1 VARPQLRQLGNS
13 WLSIFVCLFEGYDLP
28 EDIMIK
34 NYLKSALR
42 NIKRHK
48 GYAFINIAGL
58 AIGMACCILILMYIT
73 TELNYDRYHTNAERI
88 FRLGLDA
95 NMGGTTVVTPIS
107 NIPSAPTLIQGYPE
121 VLDAARIRTVSKRAV
136 QYEDNVFFENGILY
150 ADSSIFKVFTF
161 PMIKGDPNTAL
172 EPAYT
177 VVLTEETAQRYFGND
192 DPMGKILKYNNQYD
206 FTVTGIMAN
215 IPKNSH
221 FNFDM
226 LCSYETLYD
235 IDREAME
242 EWFNF
247 RDYTYLLLTEGF
259 DYRELEKKFPALV
272 DKHMGDMLKA
282 LGGEIRF
289 FLQPLTSIHLH
300 SNLENEI
307 RANSSITYIYIF
319 FAIGLFILCIACINF
334 MNLATAR
341 SSTRAKEV
349 GMRKVVGAERKE
361 LIWQFLGESLIYSIF
376 SMMIAI
382 LFVRLALPF
391 VESLSGREMRLNLA
405 EMPWLVPSFIGLVIL
420 VGLVAGSYPALFL
433 SSFRPAHVLKGNF
446 KAGSANSRLRSF
458 LVVAQ
463 FIISISLIIGTGII
477 LSQLNFMKNKSLGFE
492 KKNTLVVEIKDRN
505 MQQSLDSIK
514 AEIQKIP
521 GVLAVSSS
529 SLVPGQEPSVQPF
542 IPEGYTE
549 KQAQLMESFR
559 VDHDF
564 FPTLGMEIVKG
575 RNFSPEYG
583 TDSSTAA
590 IINETAAKRYNWEDP
605 IGKTIR
611 APSDEVGK
619 WQTYTIVGVVKDFHR
634 TSLHSI
640 IAPQIIGNDPS
651 NFDTLAIKIHAENSD
666 GTLSLL
672 REKWKDVDPIRP
684 FEFIYLDAMI
694 DRLYGAEER
703 LSDIF
708 SSFSVFAIFIAC
720 LGLFGMAS
728 FAAEQRTKEIGI
740 RKVLG
745 ASVPGVVV
753 LLSKD
758 FLKLI
763 VVANIIAWP
772 LAYFGM
778 NKWLQNFAYKSGIGI
793 WVFLYTGI
801 LAVGIALVTVS
812 YQSIKA
818 ALLNPVDAIKYE

>member
-1 VARPQLRQLGNS
+1 
-13 WLSIFVCLFEGYDLP
+13 
-28 EDIMIK
+28 MIK

-73 TELNYDRYHTNAERI
+73 TELSYDHYHVNADRI
-88 FRLGLDA
+88 FRLGLNA

-107 NIPSAPTLIQGYPE
+107 NVPSAPTLIQAYPE
-121 VLDAARIRTVSKRAV
+121 VLDAVRIRTVSKRVV
-136 QYEDNVFFENGILY
+136 QYEDNVFSENGILFT
-150 ADSSIFKVFTF
+150 DSSIFQVFTF
-161 PMIKGDPNTAL
+161 PMTKGDPNTAL
-172 EPAYT
+172 KPAYT
-177 VVLTEETAQRYFGND
+177 IVLTEETAKRYFGSD
-192 DPMGKILKYNNQYD
+192 DPIGKTLKYNNQYD
-206 FTVTGIMAN
+206 FTVAGIMKN
-215 IPKNSH
+215 VPENSH
-221 FNFDM
+221 FTFDM

-235 IDREAME
+235 LDREAME

-247 RDYTYLLLTEGF
+247 RDYTYLLLSEGF
-259 DYRELEKKFPALV
+259 DYRELEKKFPALIE
-272 DKHMGDMLKA
+272 KYMGDMLKA
-282 LGGEIRF
+282 LGGEIEF

-300 SNLENEI
+300 SNMENEI
-307 RANSSITYIYIF
+307 RPNSSIIYIYIF
-319 FAIGLFILCIACINF
+319 TAVGLFILAIACINF

-349 GMRKVVGAERKE
+349 GMRKVVGAKRKE
-361 LIWQFLGESLIYSIF
+361 LIWQFLGESLIFSIF
-376 SMMIAI
+376 SLMIAI
-382 LFVRLALPF
+382 LLVRFTLPF
-391 VESLSGREMRLNLA
+391 VESLAGREMSLNLTS
-405 EMPWLVPSFIGLVIL
+405 MPWLVPGLAGLVL
-420 VGLVAGSYPALFL
+420 FVGLVAGSYPAIFL
-433 SSFRPAHVLKGNF
+433 SSFRPAQVLKGNI
-446 KAGSANSRLRSF
+446 KAGSADSRLRSF

-463 FIISISLIIGTGII
+463 FIISICLIIGTGII
-477 LSQLNFMKNKSLGFE
+477 LRQLNFMKNTNLGYE
-492 KKNTLVVEIKDRN
+492 KENIIVVDVRDENI
-505 MQQSLDSIK
+505 QQSFESVK

-521 GVLAVSSS
+521 GVISISSS

-549 KQAQLMESFR
+549 KQAQLMESFS

-564 FPTLGMEIVKG
+564 FLTLGMEIVKG
-575 RNFSPEYG
+575 RNFSPKYG
-583 TDSSTAA
+583 TDSSTAV

-611 APSDEVGK
+611 VPSDEVGK
-619 WQTYTIVGVVKDFHR
+619 WATYSVVGVVRDFHR
-634 TSLHSI
+634 TSLHSV
-640 IAPQIIGNDPS
+640 IAPQLIGNDPG
-651 NFDTLAIKIHAENSD
+651 NFDTLAIRLHPENLDS
-666 GTLSLL
+666 TLNLL
-672 REKWKDVDPIRP
+672 REKWEEVDPIRP
-684 FEFIYLDAMI
+684 FEFLYLDAMI

-708 SSFSVFAIFIAC
+708 SSFSVFAIVIAC

-763 VVANIIAWP
+763 VVANVIAWP

-778 NKWLQNFAYKSGIGI
+778 NKWMQNFAYKSGIGL

-801 LAVGIALVTVS
+801 LAIAIALATVS

>member
-1 VARPQLRQLGNS
+1 
-13 WLSIFVCLFEGYDLP
+13 
-28 EDIMIK
+28 MIK
-34 NYLKSALR
+34 NYLKSTLR
-42 NIKRHK
+42 SIKRHK

-58 AIGMACCILILMYIT
+58 TIGMACCILILMYIT
-73 TELNYDRYHTNAERI
+73 TELRYDRYHENADRI

-107 NIPSAPTLIQGYPE
+107 NVPSAPTLIQGYPE
-121 VLDAARIRTVSKRAV
+121 VLDAVRIRTVSKRAM
-136 QYEDNVFFENGILY
+136 QYEDKIFFENSILY
-150 ADSSIFKVFTF
+150 VDSSVFQVFTF

-172 EPAYT
+172 KPAYSI
-177 VVLTEETAQRYFGND
+177 VLTEETARRYFGNEN
-192 DPMGKILKYNNQYD
+192 PMGKILKYNNQYD
-206 FTVTGIMAN
+206 FTVTGVIEN
-215 IPKNSH
+215 VPHNSH
-221 FNFDM
+221 FTFDM

-235 IDREAME
+235 LDRKAME

-247 RDYTYLLLTEGF
+247 RDYTYLLLSEGI
-259 DYRELEKKFPALV
+259 DYKELEQKFPALI
-272 DKHMGDMLKA
+272 DKYMGDMLKA
-282 LGGEIRF
+282 LGGEIDF
-289 FLQPLTSIHLH
+289 FLQPLKSIHLH
-300 SNLENEI
+300 SNMENEI
-307 RANSSITYIYIF
+307 RPNSSITYIYIF
-319 FAIGLFILCIACINF
+319 AAIGLFILCIACINF

-349 GMRKVVGAERKE
+349 GMRKVVGAKRKE

-376 SMMIAI
+376 SLMIAI
-382 LFVRLALPF
+382 LFVWLALPF
-391 VESLSGREMRLNLA
+391 VESLSGREMSLNLA
-405 EMPWLVPSFIGLVIL
+405 TMPWLVPSFVGLVIL

-433 SSFRPAHVLKGNF
+433 ASFRPAQVLKGNL
-446 KAGSANSRLRSF
+446 KAGSAHSRLRGF

-477 LSQLNFMKNKSLGFE
+477 LSQLKFMKNKNLGFE
-492 KKNTLVVEIKDRN
+492 KENVIVVEVRERS

-514 AEIQKIP
+514 AEIQKIS
-521 GVLAVSSS
+521 GVLSISSS

-549 KQAQLMESFR
+549 KQAQLMESFS

-605 IGKTIR
+605 VGKTIR
-611 APSDEVGK
+611 VPSDEVGK
-619 WQTYTIVGVVKDFHR
+619 WQTYTVVGVVRDFHR
-634 TSLHSI
+634 TSLHSV
-640 IAPQIIGNDPS
+640 IAPQLIGNDPS
-651 NFDTLAIKIHAENSD
+651 YFDTLAIRIHPENAD
-666 GTLSLL
+666 TTLSLL
-672 REKWKDVDPIRP
+672 REKWKEVDPIRP
-684 FEFIYLDAMI
+684 FEFLYLDAMI

-745 ASVPGVVV
+745 ASVTGVVV

-763 VVANIIAWP
+763 VAANIIAWP

-778 NKWLQNFAYKSGIGI
+778 NKWMQNFAYKSGIGF

-801 LAVGIALVTVS
+801 LAVGIALATVS

>member
-1 VARPQLRQLGNS
+1 V
-13 WLSIFVCLFEGYDLP
+13 
-28 EDIMIK
+28 IK

-42 NIKRHK
+42 NIKRYK
-48 GYAFINIAGL
+48 GYTFINIAGL

-73 TELNYDRYHTNAERI
+73 TELSYDRYHINADRI
-88 FRLGLDA
+88 VRLGLDA

-107 NIPSAPTLIQGYPE
+107 NVPSAPTLIQAYPE

-150 ADSSIFKVFTF
+150 ADNSIFQVFTF
-161 PMIKGDPNTAL
+161 PMLKGDPSTAL
-172 EPAYT
+172 KPAYT
-177 VVLTEETAQRYFGND
+177 VVLTEETAQRYFGHD
-192 DPMGKILKYNNQYD
+192 DPLGKILKFNNEFD
-206 FTVTGIMAN
+206 FQVTGVMQN
-215 IPKNSH
+215 VPKNSH
-221 FNFDM
+221 FTFDM
-226 LCSYETLYD
+226 LCSFETLYD
-235 IDREAME
+235 LNREAME

-247 RDYTYLLLTEGF
+247 NLYTYLLLSEGF

-272 DKHMGDMLKA
+272 DKHMGDILKA
-282 LGGEIRF
+282 LGGEINF

-300 SNLENEI
+300 SNMENEI
-307 RANSSITYIYIF
+307 RPNSSINYIYIF
-319 FAIGLFILCIACINF
+319 TAIGLFILCIACINF

-361 LIWQFLGESLIYSIF
+361 LIRQFFGESLIYSIF
-376 SMMIAI
+376 SLMIAI
-382 LFVRLALPF
+382 LFVWFTMPF
-391 VESLSGREMRLNLA
+391 VESLSGRKMSLNLL
-405 EMPWLVPSFIGLVIL
+405 EMPWLLPSFLGLVL
-420 VGLVAGSYPALFL
+420 FVGFVAGSYPAFFL
-433 SSFRPAHVLKGNF
+433 SSFRPAQVLKGNL
-446 KAGSANSRLRSF
+446 KAGSTNSRLRSF

-463 FIISISLIIGTGII
+463 FMISICLIIGTGII
-477 LSQLNFMKNKSLGFE
+477 LRQLNFMKNTNLGYE
-492 KKNTLVVEIKDRN
+492 KANVVVVEVRDEKI
-505 MQQSLDSIK
+505 QDSFESVK

-521 GVLAVSSS
+521 GVLSVSSS
-529 SLVPGQEPSVQPF
+529 SLVPGHEPNVQPF
-542 IPEGYTE
+542 IPEGYTAQ
-549 KQAQLMESFR
+549 QAQLMESFS

-564 FPTLGMEIVKG
+564 FPTLGMEIIKG
-575 RNFSPEYG
+575 RNFSLEYG
-583 TDSSTAA
+583 TDSSTAV
-590 IINETAAKRYNWEDP
+590 IINETAAKRFNWDDP
-605 IGKTIR
+605 IGKTIQV
-611 APSDEVGK
+611 PSDEVGK
-619 WQTYTIVGVVKDFHR
+619 WKTYTVVGVVKDFHR
-634 TSLHSI
+634 TSLHSV
-640 IAPQIIGNDPS
+640 IAPQLIGNDPS
-651 NFDTLAIKIHAENSD
+651 YFDTLAIRINPENSA

-672 REKWKDVDPIRP
+672 REKWKELDPVRP
-684 FEFIYLDAMI
+684 FEFLYLDVMI

-763 VVANIIAWP
+763 VAANIIAWP

-778 NKWLQNFAYKSGIGI
+778 NKWMQNFAYKSGIGVWI
-793 WVFLYTGI
+793 FVYTAI
-801 LAVGIALVTVS
+801 LAVGIALATVS

-818 ALLNPVDAIKYE
+818 ALLNPVEAIKYE

>member
-1 VARPQLRQLGNS
+1 
-13 WLSIFVCLFEGYDLP
+13 
-28 EDIMIK
+28 MIK

-58 AIGMACCILILMYIT
+58 AIGMACCILILMYIA
-73 TELNYDRYHTNAERI
+73 TELSYDRYHEKADRI

-95 NMGGTTVVTPIS
+95 TMGGISVVTPIS
-107 NIPSAPTLIQGYPE
+107 NVPSAPALVQGYPE
-121 VLDAARIRTVSKRAV
+121 VLDAVRIRTVSKRSV
-136 QYEDNVFFENGILY
+136 KYEDKVFYENGILY
-150 ADSSIFKVFTF
+150 ADNSIFNVFTF
-161 PMIKGDPNTAL
+161 PLIKGDPHTAL
-172 EPAYT
+172 KRAYT
-177 VVLTEETAQRYFGND
+177 IVLTQETAEKYFGSEN
-192 DPMGKILKYNNQYD
+192 PMGKILNYNNQYD
-206 FTVTGIMAN
+206 FTVTGVVEN
-215 IPKNSH
+215 VPQNSH
-221 FNFDM
+221 FTFDM

-235 IDREAME
+235 TGREIME

-247 RDYTYLLLTEGF
+247 IDYTYLLLPVGF
-259 DYRELEKKFPALV
+259 DYRILENKFPALV
-272 DKHMGDMLKA
+272 DKYLGSTLKA
-282 LGGEIRF
+282 MGGEIKF

-319 FAIGLFILCIACINF
+319 SAIGIFILCIACINF

-341 SSTRAKEV
+341 SATRAKEV
-349 GMRKVVGAERKE
+349 GLRKVVGAMRKE

-376 SMMIAI
+376 SLMIAI
-382 LFVRLALPF
+382 LLVRLAVPF
-391 VESLSGREMRLNLA
+391 AESLSGRSMSLNIA
-405 EMPWLVPSFIGLVIL
+405 EMPWLIPGLIGLVLL
-420 VGLVAGSYPALFL
+420 VAFIAGSYPALFL
-433 SSFRPAHVLKGNF
+433 SAFRPAQVLKGNL
-446 KAGSANSRLRSF
+446 KAGSASSRLRSF

-463 FIISISLIIGTGII
+463 FIISISLIIGTGVI
-477 LSQLNFMKNKSLGFE
+477 LNQLKFMKNKNLGFE
-492 KKNTLVVEIKDRN
+492 KESVIVIEVRDSSIRR
-505 MQQSLDSIK
+505 SFESIK
-514 AEIQKIP
+514 AEIRKIP
-521 GVLAVSSS
+521 GVLSVSSS

-549 KQAQLMESFR
+549 KQAQLMEIFG

-564 FPTLGMEIVKG
+564 FPALGMEIVKG

-583 TDSSTAA
+583 TDSSSAV
-590 IINETAAKRYNWEDP
+590 IINETAAKRYNWENP

-611 APSDEVGK
+611 AIGDEVGK
-619 WQTYTIVGVVKDFHR
+619 WETFTVVGVVRDFHR
-634 TSLHSI
+634 TSLHSV

-651 NFDTLAIKIHAENSD
+651 RFDELAIRISPENAD
-666 GTLSLL
+666 TTLSLIK
-672 REKWKDVDPIRP
+672 EKWKEVDPTRP
-684 FEFIYLDAMI
+684 FEFLYLDGLI
-694 DRLYGAEER
+694 DRLYGTEER

-708 SSFSVFAIFIAC
+708 SAFSVFAVFIAC

-745 ASVPGVVV
+745 ASVPGIVV

-763 VVANIIAWP
+763 VAANVIAWP

-778 NKWLQNFAYKSGIGI
+778 NRWLQNFAYKSGIGV
-793 WVFLYTGI
+793 WVFFLTGL
-801 LAVGIALVTVS
+801 LAVGIALATVS
-812 YQSIKA
+812 YQAIKA
-818 ALLNPVDAIKYE
+818 ALLDPVDAIKYE

>member
-1 VARPQLRQLGNS
+1 
-13 WLSIFVCLFEGYDLP
+13 
-28 EDIMIK
+28 MIK

-73 TELNYDRYHTNAERI
+73 TELSYDRYHENADRI

-95 NMGGTTVVTPIS
+95 NMGGTGVVTPIS
-107 NIPSAPTLIQGYPE
+107 NVPSAPTLIQSYPE
-121 VLDAARIRTVSKRAV
+121 VLDAARISTVSKRAV
-136 QYEDNVFFENGILY
+136 QYEDKVFFENGIMY
-150 ADSSIFKVFTF
+150 ADSSIFQVFTF

-172 EPAYT
+172 KPAYT
-177 VVLTEETAQRYFGND
+177 LVLTEETAQRYFGKDN
-192 DPMGKILKYNNQYD
+192 PMGKILKYNNQYD
-206 FTVTGIMAN
+206 LTVTGVMEN
-215 IPKNSH
+215 VPKNSH
-221 FNFDM
+221 FTFDM
-226 LCSYETLYD
+226 LCSFETLYD
-235 IDREAME
+235 LDRESME

-247 RDYTYLLLTEGF
+247 NLYTYLLLSEGF
-259 DYRELEKKFPALV
+259 DYRELEQKLPALV
-272 DKHMGDMLKA
+272 DKYMGDMLKA
-282 LGGEIRF
+282 LGGEINF

-307 RANSSITYIYIF
+307 RPNSSITYIYIF
-319 FAIGLFILCIACINF
+319 TAIGLFILCIACINF

-341 SSTRAKEV
+341 SYTRAKEV
-349 GMRKVVGAERKE
+349 GMRKVIGAERKE

-376 SMMIAI
+376 SLVIAL
-382 LFVRLALPF
+382 LFVQIALPF
-391 VESLSGREMRLNLA
+391 VESLSGREMSLNLA
-405 EMPWLVPSFIGLVIL
+405 EMPWLVPSFFGLVLL
-420 VGLVAGSYPALFL
+420 VGVVAGSYPALFL
-433 SSFRPAHVLKGNF
+433 SSFHPAQVLKGNW
-446 KAGSANSRLRSF
+446 KAGSVHSRLRSF

-521 GVLAVSSS
+521 GVLNVSSS

-549 KQAQLMESFR
+549 KQAQLMESFT
-559 VDHDF
+559 VGHDF

-583 TDSSTAA
+583 TDSSSAA

-605 IGKTIR
+605 IGKTIQ

-619 WQTYTIVGVVKDFHR
+619 WQTYTVVGVVKDFHR
-634 TSLHSI
+634 TSLHSV
-640 IAPQIIGNDPS
+640 IAPQIIGNNPS
-651 NFDTLAIKIHAENSD
+651 NFDTLAIKIHPENAE
-666 GTLSLL
+666 GTLRLL

-684 FEFIYLDAMI
+684 FEFLYLDATI

-703 LSDIF
+703 LSNIF

-720 LGLFGMAS
+720 LGLFGIAS

-763 VVANIIAWP
+763 VLANIIAWP

-778 NKWLQNFAYKSGIGI
+778 NKWMENFAYKSGIGLWI
-793 WVFLYTGI
+793 FFYTAI
-801 LAVGIALVTVS
+801 LAMGIALATVS
-812 YQSIKA
+812 FQSIKA

>member
-1 VARPQLRQLGNS
+1 
-13 WLSIFVCLFEGYDLP
+13 
-28 EDIMIK
+28 MIK
-34 NYLKSALR
+34 NYLISALR

-73 TELNYDRYHTNAERI
+73 TELSYDRYHKNADQI

-107 NIPSAPTLIQGYPE
+107 NVPSAPTLIQVYPE
-121 VLDAARIRTVSKRAV
+121 VLDAVRIRTVSKRAV
-136 QYEDNVFFENGILY
+136 QYEDKVFYENGILY
-150 ADSSIFKVFTF
+150 ADNSIFQVFTY

-172 EPAYT
+172 KPAYT
-177 VVLTEETAQRYFGND
+177 IVLTDETSKRYFGND
-192 DPMGKILKYNNQYD
+192 NPLGKILKFNNQYD
-206 FTVTGIMAN
+206 FTVTGVIKD

-221 FNFDM
+221 FTFDM
-226 LCSYETLYD
+226 LCSFETLYD
-235 IDREAME
+235 LDSEAME

-247 RDYTYLLLTEGF
+247 NTYTYLFLSEGF
-259 DYRELEKKFPALV
+259 DYRRLENKFAALIE
-272 DKHMGDMLKA
+272 KYMGDMLKA
-282 LGGEIRF
+282 LGGEITF

-307 RANSSITYIYIF
+307 RPNSSISYIYIF
-319 FAIGLFILCIACINF
+319 TAIALFILGIACINF

-341 SSTRAKEV
+341 SATRAKEV

-361 LIWQFLGESLIYSIF
+361 LIRQFLGESLIYSIF
-376 SMMIAI
+376 SFLIAL
-382 LFVRLALPF
+382 LFVHLALPF
-391 VESLSGREMRLNLA
+391 VQSLSGREMSLNLT
-405 EMPWLVPSFIGLVIL
+405 EMPWLVPSFIVLVL
-420 VGLVAGSYPALFL
+420 FVGLAAGSYPALFL
-433 SSFRPAHVLKGNF
+433 SSFRPAQVLKGNL
-446 KAGSANSRLRSF
+446 KAGSAHSRLRSF

-463 FIISISLIIGTGII
+463 FIISICLIIGTGII
-477 LSQLNFMKNKSLGFE
+477 LNQLKFMKNKSLGFE
-492 KKNTLVVEIKDRN
+492 KKNILVVEIRDRS

-521 GVLAVSSS
+521 GVLSVSSS

-542 IPEGYTE
+542 VPEGYTE
-549 KQAQLMESFR
+549 KQAQLMESFS
-559 VDHDF
+559 VGHDF
-564 FPTLGMEIVKG
+564 FLTLGMEIVKG
-575 RNFSPEYG
+575 RNFSPEFG
-583 TDSSTAA
+583 TDSSTAV
-590 IINETAAKRYNWEDP
+590 IINETAAKRYNLEDP

-611 APSDEVGK
+611 APGDEVGK
-619 WQTYTIVGVVKDFHR
+619 WETYTVVGVVKDFHR
-634 TSLHSI
+634 TSLHSV
-640 IAPQIIGNDPS
+640 IAPQFISNDTS
-651 NFDTLAIKIHAENSD
+651 NFDTLAIRIHPENAD
-666 GTLSLL
+666 TTLRLL

-684 FEFIYLDAMI
+684 FEFLYLDAMI

-708 SSFSVFAIFIAC
+708 SSFSMFAIFIAC

-763 VVANIIAWP
+763 VVANVIAWP

-778 NKWLQNFAYKSGIGI
+778 NKWMQNFAYKARIGV
-793 WVFLYTGI
+793 WVFVLTGI
-801 LAVGIALVTVS
+801 LALGIALATVS

-818 ALLNPVDAIKYE
+818 AFLNPVDAIKYE

>member
-1 VARPQLRQLGNS
+1 
-13 WLSIFVCLFEGYDLP
+13 
-28 EDIMIK
+28 MIK
-34 NYLKSALR
+34 NYLKSTLR
-42 NIKRHK
+42 SIKRHK

-73 TELNYDRYHTNAERI
+73 TELRYDRYHENADRI

-107 NIPSAPTLIQGYPE
+107 NVPSAPTLIQGYPE
-121 VLDAARIRTVSKRAV
+121 VLDAVRIRTVSKRAM
-136 QYEDNVFFENGILY
+136 QYEDKIFFENSILY
-150 ADSSIFKVFTF
+150 VDSSVFQVFTF

-172 EPAYT
+172 KPAYSI
-177 VVLTEETAQRYFGND
+177 VLTEETARRYFGNEN
-192 DPMGKILKYNNQYD
+192 PMGKILKYNNQYD
-206 FTVTGIMAN
+206 FTVTGVIEN
-215 IPKNSH
+215 VPHNSH
-221 FNFDM
+221 FTFDM

-235 IDREAME
+235 LDRKAME

-247 RDYTYLLLTEGF
+247 RDYTYLLLSEGI
-259 DYRELEKKFPALV
+259 DYKELEQKFPALI
-272 DKHMGDMLKA
+272 DKYMGDMLKA
-282 LGGEIRF
+282 LGGEIDF
-289 FLQPLTSIHLH
+289 FLQPLKSIHLH
-300 SNLENEI
+300 SNMENEI
-307 RANSSITYIYIF
+307 RPNSSITYIYIF
-319 FAIGLFILCIACINF
+319 AAIGLFILCIACINF

-349 GMRKVVGAERKE
+349 GMRKVVGAKRKE

-376 SMMIAI
+376 SLMIAI
-382 LFVRLALPF
+382 LFVWLALPF
-391 VESLSGREMRLNLA
+391 VESLSGREMSLNLA
-405 EMPWLVPSFIGLVIL
+405 TMPWLVPSFVGLVIL

-433 SSFRPAHVLKGNF
+433 ASFRPAQVLKGNL
-446 KAGSANSRLRSF
+446 KAGSAHSRLRGF

-477 LSQLNFMKNKSLGFE
+477 LSQLKFMKNKNLGFE
-492 KKNTLVVEIKDRN
+492 KENVIVVEVRDRS

-514 AEIQKIP
+514 AEIQKIS
-521 GVLAVSSS
+521 GVLSISSS

-549 KQAQLMESFR
+549 KQAQLMESFS

-564 FPTLGMEIVKG
+564 FRTLGMEIVKG

-611 APSDEVGK
+611 VPSDEVGK
-619 WQTYTIVGVVKDFHR
+619 WQTYTVVGVVRDFHR
-634 TSLHSI
+634 TSLHSV
-640 IAPQIIGNDPS
+640 IAPQLIGNDLS
-651 NFDTLAIKIHAENSD
+651 YFDTLAIRIHPENAD
-666 GTLSLL
+666 TTLSLL
-672 REKWKDVDPIRP
+672 REKWKEVDPIRP
-684 FEFIYLDAMI
+684 FEFLYLDAMI

-745 ASVPGVVV
+745 ASVTGVVV

-763 VVANIIAWP
+763 VAANIIAWP

-778 NKWLQNFAYKSGIGI
+778 NKWMQNFAYKSGIGF

-801 LAVGIALVTVS
+801 LAVGIALATVS

>member
-1 VARPQLRQLGNS
+1 
-13 WLSIFVCLFEGYDLP
+13 
-28 EDIMIK
+28 MIK

-73 TELNYDRYHTNAERI
+73 TELSYDRYHVNADRI

-95 NMGGTTVVTPIS
+95 NMGGMNVATPIS
-107 NIPSAPTLIQGYPE
+107 NVPSAPTLIQAYPE
-121 VLDAARIRTVSKRAV
+121 VIDAARIRTVSKRAV
-136 QYEDNVFFENGILY
+136 QYEDKVFFENGILY
-150 ADSSIFKVFTF
+150 ADNSIFQVFSF
-161 PMIKGDPNTAL
+161 PLTKGDPDTAL
-172 EPAYT
+172 NPAYT

-192 DPMGKILKYNNQYD
+192 NPMGKVLKYNNQYD
-206 FTVTGIMAN
+206 FTVTGVMKN
-215 IPKNSH
+215 VPKNSH
-221 FNFDM
+221 FTFDM

-235 IDREAME
+235 LNREAME

-247 RDYTYLLLTEGF
+247 RDYTYLLLSKGF
-259 DYRELEKKFPALV
+259 DFKELENKFPALI
-272 DKHMGDMLKA
+272 DKFMGDMIKA
-282 LGGEIRF
+282 LGGEINF
-289 FLQPLTSIHLH
+289 FLQPLTNIHLH

-307 RANSSITYIYIF
+307 RPNSSITYIYIF
-319 FAIGLFILCIACINF
+319 TAIGLFILCIACINF

-341 SSTRAKEV
+341 SATRAKEV
-349 GMRKVVGAERKE
+349 GMRKVVGAKRKE
-361 LIWQFLGESLIYSIF
+361 LIRQFLGESLIYSIF
-376 SMMIAI
+376 SLVIAL
-382 LFVRLALPF
+382 LFVRFSLPF
-391 VESLSGREMRLNLA
+391 VESLSGREMSLNLA
-405 EMPWLVPSFIGLVIL
+405 EMPWLAPSFIGLVIL

-433 SSFRPAHVLKGNF
+433 SSFRPAQVLKGNW
-446 KAGSANSRLRSF
+446 KAGSVHARLRSL
-458 LVVAQ
+458 LVVTQ

-477 LSQLNFMKNKSLGFE
+477 LNQLSFMKNKSLGFE

-505 MQQSLDSIK
+505 MQESLDSIK

-521 GVLAVSSS
+521 GVLSVSSS

-549 KQAQLMESFR
+549 KQAQLMEAFS
-559 VDHDF
+559 VGHDF

-583 TDSSTAA
+583 TDSSSGA

-605 IGKTIR
+605 IGKTIQ

-619 WQTYTIVGVVKDFHR
+619 WQTYTVVGVVRDFHR

-651 NFDTLAIKIHAENSD
+651 NFDTLAIKIHPENAK
-666 GTLSLL
+666 GTISLL
-672 REKWKDVDPIRP
+672 REKWKELDPIRP
-684 FEFIYLDAMI
+684 FEFLYLDAMI
-694 DRLYGAEER
+694 DRLYGAEDR

-708 SSFSVFAIFIAC
+708 SAFSVFAIFIAC

-745 ASVPGVVV
+745 ASVPGVIV

-778 NKWLQNFAYKSGIGI
+778 NKWMENFAYKSGIGL
-793 WVFLYTGI
+793 WVFFYTGI
-801 LAVGIALVTVS
+801 LAVGIALATVS

-818 ALLNPVDAIKYE
+818 ALLNPVEAIKYE

>member
-1 VARPQLRQLGNS
+1 
-13 WLSIFVCLFEGYDLP
+13 
-28 EDIMIK
+28 MIK

-73 TELNYDRYHTNAERI
+73 TELSYDRYHENADRI
-88 FRLGLDA
+88 VRLGLDA
-95 NMGGTTVVTPIS
+95 NMGGTSVVTPIS
-107 NIPSAPTLIQGYPE
+107 NAPSAPTLLQVYPE
-121 VLDAARIRTVSKRAV
+121 VLEAARIRNVSKRAV
-136 QYEDNVFFENGILY
+136 QYGDKVFFENGILY
-150 ADSSIFKVFTF
+150 ADNSIFNVFTF
-161 PMIKGDPNTAL
+161 PMIKGDPKTAL
-172 EPAYT
+172 KPAYT
-177 VVLTEETAQRYFGND
+177 VVLTEETAQRYFGNT
-192 DPMGKILKYNNQYD
+192 DPLGKILKFNNQYD
-206 FTVTGIMAN
+206 FTVTGVMEN
-215 IPKNSH
+215 VPKNSH
-221 FNFDM
+221 FTFDM
-226 LCSYETLYD
+226 LCSFETLYD
-235 IDREAME
+235 LNREFME

-247 RDYTYLLLTEGF
+247 NLYTYLLLPDGSA
-259 DYRELEKKFPALV
+259 YRELEKKFPALV
-272 DKHMGDMLKA
+272 DKHMGNMLKA
-282 LGGEIRF
+282 LGGKIDF
-289 FLQPLTSIHLH
+289 FLQPLTRIHLH
-300 SNLENEI
+300 SNMENEI
-307 RANSSITYIYIF
+307 RPNSSITYIYIF
-319 FAIGLFILCIACINF
+319 TAIGLFILCIACINF

-361 LIWQFLGESLIYSIF
+361 LIRQFFGESLIYSIL
-376 SMMIAI
+376 SLMIAV
-382 LFVRLALPF
+382 LLVRSALPF
-391 VESLSGREMRLNLA
+391 VESLSGREMSLSLPA
-405 EMPWLVPSFIGLVIL
+405 MPWLIPSFVGLVL
-420 VGLVAGSYPALFL
+420 FVGFVAGSYPALFL
-433 SSFRPAHVLKGNF
+433 SSFRPAQVLKGNL

-463 FIISISLIIGTGII
+463 FIISICLIIGTGII
-477 LSQLNFMKNKSLGFE
+477 LRQLDFMKNTNLGYE
-492 KKNTLVVEIKDRN
+492 KKNVIVVEVRDQNIQD
-505 MQQSLDSIK
+505 SLESVK
-514 AEIQKIP
+514 AEIKKIP
-521 GVLAVSSS
+521 GVLSVSSS
-529 SLVPGQEPSVQPF
+529 SLVPGHEPSVQPF
-542 IPEGYTE
+542 VPEGYTE
-549 KQAQLMESFR
+549 KQAQLMESFS

-564 FPTLGMEIVKG
+564 FPTLGMEIAKG

-583 TDSSTAA
+583 TDSNTAV
-590 IINETAAKRYNWEDP
+590 IINETAAKRYNWDDP
-605 IGKTIR
+605 LGKTIR
-611 APSDEVGK
+611 APTDTTGVWEN
-619 WQTYTIVGVVKDFHR
+619 YTVVGVVKDFHR

-640 IAPQIIGNDPS
+640 IMPQFISNDPG
-651 NFDTLAIKIHAENSD
+651 NFDTLAIRIHPENSES
-666 GTLSLL
+666 TLHLL
-672 REKWKDVDPIRP
+672 REKWKEVDPVRP
-684 FEFIYLDAMI
+684 FEFLYLDVMI

-763 VVANIIAWP
+763 LVANIIAWP

-778 NKWLQNFAYKSGIGI
+778 NKWMQNFAYKSGIGVWI
-793 WVFLYTGI
+793 FLYTGI
-801 LAVGIALVTVS
+801 LAVGIALATVS

>member
-1 VARPQLRQLGNS
+1 
-13 WLSIFVCLFEGYDLP
+13 
-28 EDIMIK
+28 MIK

-42 NIKRHK
+42 NIRRHK
-48 GYAFINIAGL
+48 GNAFINIAGL

-73 TELNYDRYHTNAERI
+73 TELSYDRYHTNSARI
-88 FRLGLDA
+88 YRLGLDA

-107 NIPSAPTLIQGYPE
+107 NVPSAPTLLQSYPE
-121 VLDAARIRTVSKRAV
+121 VLDAVRISTVSKRAV

-172 EPAYT
+172 KPAYT
-177 VVLTEETAQRYFGND
+177 VVLTEETASRYFGNT
-192 DPMGKILKYNNQYD
+192 DPLGKILKYNNQYD
-206 FTVTGIMAN
+206 FTVTGVIQN
-215 IPKNSH
+215 VPKNSH
-221 FNFDM
+221 FTFDM
-226 LCSYETLYD
+226 LCSFETLYD
-235 IDREAME
+235 LDRESME

-247 RDYTYLLLTEGF
+247 NLYTYLLLSEGF
-259 DYRELEKKFPALV
+259 DYRELEQKFPVLV
-272 DKHMGDMLKA
+272 DKYMGDMLKA
-282 LGGEIRF
+282 LGGEINF

-307 RANSSITYIYIF
+307 RPNSSITYIYIF
-319 FAIGLFILCIACINF
+319 AAIGLFILCIACINF

-361 LIWQFLGESLIYSIF
+361 LICQFLGESLIYSIF
-376 SMMIAI
+376 SLLIAL
-382 LFVRLALPF
+382 LFVRLTLPF
-391 VESLSGREMRLNLA
+391 VESLSGREMSLNLA

-433 SSFRPAHVLKGNF
+433 SSFRPAHVLKGNL

-463 FIISISLIIGTGII
+463 FIISICLIIGTGII
-477 LSQLNFMKNKSLGFE
+477 LRQLNFMKNSNLGYE
-492 KKNTLVVEIKDRN
+492 KRNVIVVDIKDRS

-514 AEIQKIP
+514 SEIQKIP
-521 GVLAVSSS
+521 GVLSISSS

-549 KQAQLMESFR
+549 KQAQLMESFT

-583 TDSSTAA
+583 TDSSSAA

-605 IGKTIR
+605 IGKTIQV
-611 APSDEVGK
+611 PSDEVGK
-619 WQTYTIVGVVKDFHR
+619 WQTYTVVGVVKDFHR
-634 TSLHSI
+634 TSLHSV

-651 NFDTLAIKIHAENSD
+651 NFDTLAIKIHPENSE
-666 GTLSLL
+666 GTLRLL

-684 FEFIYLDAMI
+684 LEFLYLDALI

-728 FAAEQRTKEIGI
+728 FASEQRTKEIGI

-745 ASVPGVVV
+745 ASVPGIVV

-778 NKWLQNFAYKSGIGI
+778 NKWMENFAYKSGIGL

-801 LAVGIALVTVS
+801 LAVGIALATVS

>member
-1 VARPQLRQLGNS
+1 
-13 WLSIFVCLFEGYDLP
+13 
-28 EDIMIK
+28 MIK

-73 TELNYDRYHTNAERI
+73 TELSYDRYHEKADRI

-95 NMGGTTVVTPIS
+95 TMGGSTVVIPIS
-107 NIPSAPTLIQGYPE
+107 NVPSAPALVQGYPE
-121 VLDAARIRTVSKRAV
+121 VLDAVRIRTISKRSV
-136 QYEDNVFFENGILY
+136 KYEDKVFYENGILY
-150 ADSSIFKVFTF
+150 ADNSVFQVFTF
-161 PMIKGDPNTAL
+161 PLIKGDPHTAL
-172 EPAYT
+172 KRAYT
-177 VVLTEETAQRYFGND
+177 IVLTQETAERYFGSEN
-192 DPMGKILKYNNQYD
+192 PLGKVLNYNNQYD
-206 FTVTGIMAN
+206 FTVTGVMEN
-215 IPKNSH
+215 VPQHSH
-221 FNFDM
+221 FTFDM

-235 IDREAME
+235 LDREAME

-247 RDYTYLLLTEGF
+247 RDYSYLLLPEGF
-259 DYRELEKKFPALV
+259 DYKILENKFPALV
-272 DKHMGDMLKA
+272 EKYMGGMLKA
-282 LGGEIRF
+282 LGGEIKF

-319 FAIGLFILCIACINF
+319 TAIGIFILCIACINF

-341 SSTRAKEV
+341 AATRAKEV
-349 GMRKVVGAERKE
+349 GMRKVVGAARKE
-361 LIWQFLGESLIYSIF
+361 LIWQFLGESLIYSVF
-376 SMMIAI
+376 SLMIAI
-382 LFVRLALPF
+382 LFVRLAIPF
-391 VESLSGREMRLNLA
+391 AESLSGRHMSLNIA
-405 EMPWLVPSFIGLVIL
+405 EMPWLVPSLIALVLL
-420 VGLVAGSYPALFL
+420 VAFVAGSYPALFL
-433 SSFRPAHVLKGNF
+433 SAFRPAQVLKGNL
-446 KAGSANSRLRSF
+446 KAGSVHSRLRSF

-463 FIISISLIIGTGII
+463 FIISITLIIGTGII
-477 LSQLNFMKNKSLGFE
+477 LNQLKFMKNKSLGFE
-492 KKNTLVVEIKDRN
+492 KENVLVIEVRDSNIR
-505 MQQSLDSIK
+505 QSFESIK
-514 AEIQKIP
+514 AEIRKIP
-521 GVLAVSSS
+521 GVLSVSST

-549 KQAQLMESFR
+549 KQAQLMEIFR

-564 FPTLGMEIVKG
+564 FPTLGMEVVKG

-583 TDSSTAA
+583 TDSRSAV

-611 APSDEVGK
+611 AIGDEVGK
-619 WQTYTIVGVVKDFHR
+619 WETFTVVGVVKDFHR
-634 TSLHSI
+634 TSLHSV
-640 IAPQIIGNDPS
+640 IAPQIIGNDPGS
-651 NFDTLAIKIHAENSD
+651 FDVLAIRFNPENSD
-666 GTLSLL
+666 TTLSLI
-672 REKWKDVDPIRP
+672 REKWKEVDPTRP
-684 FEFIYLDAMI
+684 FDFLYLDGLI
-694 DRLYGAEER
+694 DRQYRAEER

-708 SSFSVFAIFIAC
+708 SSFSVFAVFIAC

-745 ASVPGVVV
+745 ASVPGIVV
-753 LLSKD
+753 LLSRD

-763 VVANIIAWP
+763 VAANLIAWP

-778 NKWLQNFAYKSGIGI
+778 SRWLRNFAYKSGIGV
-793 WVFLYTGI
+793 WVFFLTGI
-801 LAVGIALVTVS
+801 LAVGIALATVS

>member
-1 VARPQLRQLGNS
+1 M
-13 WLSIFVCLFEGYDLP
+13 F
-28 EDIMIK
+28 K

-73 TELNYDRYHTNAERI
+73 TELSYDRYHENTDQI

-95 NMGGTTVVTPIS
+95 NMGGSSVVTPIS
-107 NIPSAPTLIQGYPE
+107 NVPSAPTLVQGYPE
-121 VLDAARIRTVSKRAV
+121 VLDAVRIRTVSKRSV
-136 QYEDNVFFENGILY
+136 TYEDKVFYENGILY
-150 ADSSIFKVFTF
+150 ADNSIFQVFTF

-172 EPAYT
+172 KPAYT
-177 VVLTEETAQRYFGND
+177 IVLTEETAKRYFGND
-192 DPMGKILKYNNQYD
+192 NPLGKILKYNNQYD
-206 FTVTGIMAN
+206 FTVTGVIEN
-215 IPKNSH
+215 VPQNSH
-221 FNFDM
+221 FTFDM

-235 IDREAME
+235 LDREAME
-242 EWFNF
+242 EWLNF
-247 RDYTYLLLTEGF
+247 RDYTYLLLSEGF
-259 DYRELEKKFPALV
+259 DHRELENKFPALIE
-272 DKHMGDMLKA
+272 KYMGDWLKA
-282 LGGEIRF
+282 LGGEIEF

-319 FAIGLFILCIACINF
+319 TAIGLFILCIACINF

-349 GMRKVVGAERKE
+349 GIRKVIGAERKE

-376 SMMIAI
+376 SLMIAI
-382 LFVRLALPF
+382 LFVRLAMPF
-391 VESLSGREMRLNLA
+391 VKSLSGREMSLNLA
-405 EMPWLVPSFIGLVIL
+405 EMPWLVPSFVGLVVL

-433 SSFRPAHVLKGNF
+433 SSFRPAQVLKGNL

-477 LSQLNFMKNKSLGFE
+477 LSQIKFMKNKDLGFE
-492 KKNTLVVEIKDRN
+492 KENVLVIEVRDKSIR
-505 MQQSLDSIK
+505 QSFESIK
-514 AEIQKIP
+514 AEIRKIP
-521 GVLAVSSS
+521 GVLSVSST

-549 KQAQLMESFR
+549 KQAQLMETFR

-583 TDSSTAA
+583 TDSSSAV

-611 APSDEVGK
+611 VPGDEIGK
-619 WQTYTIVGVVKDFHR
+619 WETFTVVGVIKDFHR
-634 TSLHSI
+634 TSLHSV

-651 NFDTLAIKIHAENSD
+651 NFDELAIRINPENSD
-666 GTLSLL
+666 NTLSLI
-672 REKWKDVDPIRP
+672 REKWKEVDPTRP
-684 FEFIYLDAMI
+684 FDFLYLDGLI

-708 SSFSVFAIFIAC
+708 SAFSVFAIFIAC

-763 VVANIIAWP
+763 VVANVIAWP

-778 NKWLQNFAYKSGIGI
+778 NKWMQNFAYKSGIGI
-793 WVFLYTGI
+793 WVFFITGI
-801 LAVGIALVTVS
+801 LAVGIALATVS

>member
-1 VARPQLRQLGNS
+1 
-13 WLSIFVCLFEGYDLP
+13 
-28 EDIMIK
+28 MIK

-73 TELNYDRYHTNAERI
+73 AELSYDRYHEKADRI

-95 NMGGTTVVTPIS
+95 TMGGSTVVTPIS
-107 NIPSAPTLIQGYPE
+107 NVPSALALVQDYPE
-121 VLDAARIRTVSKRAV
+121 VLDAVRIRTVSKRSVA
-136 QYEDNVFFENGILY
+136 YEDRVFYENGILY
-150 ADSSIFKVFTF
+150 ADNSIFQIFTF
-161 PMIKGDPNTAL
+161 PLIKGDPQTAL
-172 EPAYT
+172 KRAYT
-177 VVLTEETAQRYFGND
+177 IVLTRETAERYFGSEN
-192 DPMGKILKYNNQYD
+192 PVGKILNYNNQYD
-206 FTVTGIMAN
+206 FTVTGVVEN
-215 IPKNSH
+215 VPQNSH
-221 FNFDM
+221 FTFDM

-235 IDREAME
+235 LDREIME

-247 RDYTYLLLTEGF
+247 MDYTYLLLPEGV
-259 DYRELEKKFPALV
+259 DYRILENKFPALIE
-272 DKHMGDMLKA
+272 KYMGGMLKA
-282 LGGEIRF
+282 LGGEIKF

-307 RANSSITYIYIF
+307 RANSSITHIYIF
-319 FAIGLFILCIACINF
+319 TAIGIFILCIACINF

-341 SSTRAKEV
+341 SATRAKEV
-349 GMRKVVGAERKE
+349 GLRKVVGAARKE
-361 LIWQFLGESLIYSIF
+361 LILQFLGESLIYSIF
-376 SMMIAI
+376 SLAIAI
-382 LFVRLALPF
+382 LLVRLAMPF
-391 VESLSGREMRLNLA
+391 AESLSGRNMSLNMA
-405 EMPWLVPSFIGLVIL
+405 EMPWLVPSLIGLVLL
-420 VGLVAGSYPALFL
+420 VAFVAGSYPALFL
-433 SSFRPAHVLKGNF
+433 SAFRPAQVLKGNL
-446 KAGSANSRLRSF
+446 KAGSASSRLRSF

-477 LSQLNFMKNKSLGFE
+477 LNQLRFMKNKNLGFE
-492 KKNTLVVEIKDRN
+492 KENVIVIEVRDRSIR
-505 MQQSLDSIK
+505 QSIESIK
-514 AEIQKIP
+514 AEIRKIP
-521 GVLAVSSS
+521 GVLSVSSS

-549 KQAQLMESFR
+549 KQAQLMEIFR

-564 FPTLGMEIVKG
+564 FPTLGMEIVQG

-583 TDSSTAA
+583 TDSRSAV

-611 APSDEVGK
+611 VPSDEVGK
-619 WQTYTIVGVVKDFHR
+619 WETLTVVGVVRDFHR
-634 TSLHSI
+634 TSLHSV
-640 IAPQIIGNDPS
+640 IAPQIIGNDPDS
-651 NFDTLAIKIHAENSD
+651 FDELAIKFNPENAAT
-666 GTLSLL
+666 TLSLI
-672 REKWKDVDPIRP
+672 REKWKEVDPTRP
-684 FEFIYLDAMI
+684 FEYLYLDGLI
-694 DRLYGAEER
+694 DRQYGAEER

-708 SSFSVFAIFIAC
+708 SAFSVFAVFIAC

-745 ASVPGVVV
+745 ASVPGIVV

-763 VVANIIAWP
+763 IAANVIAWP

-778 NKWLQNFAYKSGIGI
+778 SRWLQNFAYKSGIGVWI
-793 WVFLYTGI
+793 FFLTGI
-801 LAVGIALVTVS
+801 IAVGIALATVS

>member
-1 VARPQLRQLGNS
+1 ML
-13 WLSIFVCLFEGYDLP
+13 
-28 EDIMIK
+28 K

-42 NIKRHK
+42 NIKRYK
-48 GYAFINIAGL
+48 GYTFINIAGL

-73 TELNYDRYHTNAERI
+73 TELSYDRYHTNADRI
-88 FRLGLDA
+88 VRLGLDA

-107 NIPSAPTLIQGYPE
+107 NVPSAPTLIQTYPE

-136 QYEDNVFFENGILY
+136 QYEDKVFFENGILY
-150 ADSSIFKVFTF
+150 ADNSIFRVFTF
-161 PMIKGDPNTAL
+161 PMLKGDSSTAL
-172 EPAYT
+172 KPAYT
-177 VVLTEETAQRYFGND
+177 VVLTEETALRYFGNT
-192 DPMGKILKYNNQYD
+192 DPLGKILKFNNQYD
-206 FTVTGIMAN
+206 FTVTGVMEN
-215 IPKNSH
+215 VPKNSH
-221 FNFDM
+221 FTFDM
-226 LCSYETLYD
+226 LCSFETLYD
-235 IDREAME
+235 LNRESME

-247 RDYTYLLLTEGF
+247 NLYTYLLLSEGF

-272 DKHMGDMLKA
+272 DKHMGNMLKA
-282 LGGEIRF
+282 LGGKINF
-289 FLQPLTSIHLH
+289 FLQPLTRIHLH
-300 SNLENEI
+300 SNMENEI
-307 RANSSITYIYIF
+307 RPNSSINYIYIF
-319 FAIGLFILCIACINF
+319 TAIGLFILCIACINF

-361 LIWQFLGESLIYSIF
+361 LIWQFFGESLIYSIF
-376 SMMIAI
+376 SLMIAI
-382 LFVRLALPF
+382 LFVWLIMPF
-391 VESLSGREMRLNLA
+391 IESLSGREMSLNLS
-405 EMPWLVPSFIGLVIL
+405 EMPWLLPSFLGLVL
-420 VGLVAGSYPALFL
+420 FVGFVAGSYPAFFL
-433 SSFRPAHVLKGNF
+433 SSFRPAQVLKGNL
-446 KAGSANSRLRSF
+446 KAGSGNSRLRSC

-463 FIISISLIIGTGII
+463 FMISICLIIGTGII
-477 LSQLNFMKNKSLGFE
+477 LRQLNFMKNTNLGYE
-492 KKNTLVVEIKDRN
+492 KENVVVVEVRDEEI
-505 MQQSLDSIK
+505 QDSFESVK

-521 GVLAVSSS
+521 GVLSVSSS
-529 SLVPGQEPSVQPF
+529 SLVPGHEPDVQPF
-542 IPEGYTE
+542 IPEGYTV
-549 KQAQLMESFR
+549 KQAQLMESFS

-564 FPTLGMEIVKG
+564 IPTLGMAIVKG

-583 TDSSTAA
+583 TDSSTAV
-590 IINETAAKRYNWEDP
+590 IINETAAKRFNWDDP
-605 IGKTIR
+605 IGKTIQV
-611 APSDEVGK
+611 PSDEVGK
-619 WQTYTIVGVVKDFHR
+619 WKTYTVVGVVKDFHR
-634 TSLHSI
+634 TSLHSV
-640 IAPQIIGNDPS
+640 IAPQLIGNDPS
-651 NFDTLAIKIHAENSD
+651 YFDTLAIRIHPENSA

-672 REKWKDVDPIRP
+672 REKWKELDPIRP
-684 FEFIYLDAMI
+684 FEFLYLDVMI

-763 VVANIIAWP
+763 VAANIIAWP

-778 NKWLQNFAYKSGIGI
+778 NKWMQNFAYKSGIGVWI
-793 WVFLYTGI
+793 FVYTAI
-801 LAVGIALVTVS
+801 LAVGIALATVS

-818 ALLNPVDAIKYE
+818 ALLNPVEAIKYE